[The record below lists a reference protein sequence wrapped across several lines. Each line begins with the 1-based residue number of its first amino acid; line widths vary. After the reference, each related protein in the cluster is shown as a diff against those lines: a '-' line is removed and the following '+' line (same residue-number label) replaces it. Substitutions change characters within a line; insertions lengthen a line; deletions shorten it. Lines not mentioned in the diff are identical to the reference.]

1 MTIKLDDLPAA
12 VRRYLSTP
20 VAERARIVDD
30 VFTAGAVVHDEGN
43 TYRGTD
49 AIRQWTAALA
59 EAFDFDGELEK
70 VVREGNRIS
79 ADVMYTGDF
88 PGSPVRVTSHFA
100 VENDLISEIDNR
112 A

>member
-1 MTIKLDDLPAA
+1 MITKLDDLPVS
-12 VRRYLSTP
+12 VRRYLATP
-20 VAERARIVDD
+20 VADRAQIVKD

-49 AIRQWTAALA
+49 AIHRWAADLA
-59 EAFDFDGELEK
+59 EQFDFDGELEK

-88 PGSPVRVTSHFA
+88 PGSPVRVTSHFV
-100 VENDLISEIDNR
+100 VENDLITEIDNR